1 MRKVIIDCD
10 PGHDDIM
17 AIMTALAHDSELEL
31 LSFCTVAGNQTVE
44 KVTENILKVEEYL
57 DCDIPVY
64 KGCDRP
70 MVKLPKPQPQA
81 HGESGLDGP
90 VLRLKNKK
98 AENLSAVEYYKE
110 VLSKEDKVTIVALAP
125 LTNLAYL
132 LKQAPELSAK
142 IEQIC
147 LMGGALKGGNINKYG
162 EFNIWHD
169 PEAAKIVFDSNVE
182 IIMAP
187 IEVCN
192 AGGIYI
198 SETKRFRNKGKA
210 SQLVS
215 DLLDYYCRYAID
227 RGWDQTAIFDL
238 IPILYLLDPD
248 LFTKAR
254 GIVEVITE
262 GEDHQGQTV
271 FKQGDGNVTV
281 LLDADREGCMKI

>member
-81 HGESGLDGP
+81 HGESGWDGP

-262 GEDHQGQTV
+262 GEDHQGQTI